1 MGEGVR
7 AAGCRIVPRQ
17 SPCDGARN
25 TARLRRATIRPCNP
39 PHGGTSLFDIL
50 IKNGR
55 VIDGSGSPAFEAD
68 VAIAGDRIAAIG
80 KIEGQAKRTVDAKGL
95 AVTPGFID
103 LHTHSDFQF
112 FVDPSADSKTTQ
124 GVTTEFMGNCG
135 LSMCAPL
142 HGPSREDMD
151 TRVDWYDTKWR
162 ANWTG
167 FPAYMEAL
175 EKTGKALN
183 VITQVG
189 HGTVRKAILGMETR
203 APDEDELKQMQ
214 SLVAEALDAGALGL
228 STGLSMPPAVYST
241 TLEVITLAR
250 EAAKR
255 GLLYSSHIRDSG
267 DEGAGLFVSV
277 EEALE
282 IGRRTGV
289 KVQVSHLKCNGATRG
304 KADKVLGRI
313 EEARHE
319 GIDAAAD
326 QYPYIAASGAMS
338 MNIFPRWAM
347 AGGRQ
352 KALERVKDA
361 DLRAAIRE
369 HLDERTASIGGA
381 EKLMIASYPIERQ
394 YEGKTVVQVAKD
406 MRCGPSEALLRLF
419 EKFDPQLILSGMA
432 EADVDKIAAHP
443 LVAVGSDG
451 NSLKATGPLST
462 GNPHPRSYGTFPRF
476 FAQMVRE
483 KKLMSF
489 EEAVRKS
496 TSLPAER
503 IGLTKRGRLAPG
515 YFADVAVIN
524 PETIVDRATFT
535 APHQYSVGVE
545 HVLVNGALA
554 VSNGKPTSE
563 TAGRVIKTMQ
573 G

>member
-1 MGEGVR
+1 M
-7 AAGCRIVPRQ
+7 
-17 SPCDGARN
+17 
-25 TARLRRATIRPCNP
+25 
-39 PHGGTSLFDIL
+39 FDVL

-68 VAIAGDRIAAIG
+68 VAIAGDKIAAVG
-80 KIEGQAKRTVDAKGL
+80 KIEGVAKRTIDANGL

-142 HGPSREDMD
+142 RGASRDDMD
-151 TRVDWYDTKWR
+151 TRVEWYDTKWR
-162 ANWTG
+162 AGWTG
-167 FPAYMEAL
+167 FSAYMDAL
-175 EKTGKALN
+175 EQTGKALN

-189 HGTVRKAILGMETR
+189 HGTVRKAVLGMETR
-203 APDEDELKQMQ
+203 APDQDELMQMQ
-214 SLVAEALDAGALGL
+214 ALVAEALDVGALGL

-241 TLEVITLAR
+241 TTEIITMAR

-277 EEALE
+277 EEAIE
-282 IGRRTGV
+282 IGRRTGC
-289 KVQVSHLKCNGATRG
+289 KVQISHLKCNGATRG
-304 KADKVLGRI
+304 KADKVLRRI
-313 EEARHE
+313 EEARSE

-352 KALERVKDA
+352 KALARVHDA
-361 DLRAAIRE
+361 DLRATIRE
-369 HLDERTASIGGA
+369 HLDERIASIGGA
-381 EKLMIASYPIERQ
+381 EKLMIASYPLGRQ
-394 YEGKTVVQVAKD
+394 YEGKTVAKIAED

-432 EADVDKIAAHP
+432 EADVDRIAAHP

-483 KKLMSF
+483 KKLISL

-496 TSLPAER
+496 TSLPADR
-503 IGLTKRGRLAPG
+503 IGLTKRGRIAPG
-515 YFADVAVIN
+515 YYADVTVIN
-524 PETIVDRATFT
+524 PDTIVDRATFT
-535 APHQYSVGVE
+535 EPHRYSVGVE
-545 HVLVNGALA
+545 HVLVNGTPA
-554 VSNGKPTSE
+554 VSNGKPTGS
-563 TAGRVIKTMQ
+563 TAGLVIRSMQ